1 MPLTTKEH
9 GTEKSSFFGDGVSC
23 CSHPEV
29 NQELTST
36 CVHRIEEMEQKIL
49 GERKGSMP
57 DW

>member
-1 MPLTTKEH
+1 MEQKNLL
-9 GTEKSSFFGDGVSC
+9 FGDGVSC
-23 CSHPEV
+23 WSHPEV

>member
-1 MPLTTKEH
+1 MPLKTKEH
-9 GTEKSSFFGDGVSC
+9 GTEKSSFWRWSC
-23 CSHPEV
+23 WSHPAV

-36 CVHRIEEMEQKIL
+36 CVHRIEEVEQKIL